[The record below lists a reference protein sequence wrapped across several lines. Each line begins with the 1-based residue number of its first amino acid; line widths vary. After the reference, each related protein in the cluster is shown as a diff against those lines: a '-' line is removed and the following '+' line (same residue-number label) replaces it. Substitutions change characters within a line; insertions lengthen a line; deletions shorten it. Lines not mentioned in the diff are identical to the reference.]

1 MRLLGLRCLADL
13 LQCLV
18 DWWDV
23 CEAMKAK
30 KGYNNSYLASFIQFL
45 FRGRG
50 DADRR
55 SHFPR
60 IPEIRTS
67 QTEEGTHGTRNS
79 TVSFSYI
86 FTRKWTWFCEILRKN
101 FYLAIISYFISKP
114 TINLIISDFLE
125 NPNKAWNT
133 CKTMGL
139 SAQRR
144 LKLPNSSCGRR
155 GSTKLLLGI
164 FWEIRMSKI
173 FFSRTFSKKM
183 IILQLQQASD
193 VRVRGRLR
201 LFGKR
206 LRLLA
211 AAFPRE
217 VPTAR
222 RGSENRSTHGE
233 IRVQILRLQSEVGAL
248 WLMKAPRKRHHFFFS
263 SLLLLPHILFLK

>member
-1 MRLLGLRCLADL
+1 MNGENAIKQVFRIPRNYFRNHLNFLRERQMRLLGLRCLADL

-30 KGYNNSYLASFIQFL
+30 KGYNNSYFASFIQFL
-45 FRGRG
+45 FRGRR

-114 TINLIISDFLE
+114 
-125 NPNKAWNT
+125 P
-133 CKTMGL
+133 
-139 SAQRR
+139 
-144 LKLPNSSCGRR
+144 
-155 GSTKLLLGI
+155 
-164 FWEIRMSKI
+164 
-173 FFSRTFSKKM
+173 
-183 IILQLQQASD
+183 
-193 VRVRGRLR
+193 
-201 LFGKR
+201 
-206 LRLLA
+206 
-211 AAFPRE
+211 
-217 VPTAR
+217 
-222 RGSENRSTHGE
+222 
-233 IRVQILRLQSEVGAL
+233 L
-248 WLMKAPRKRHHFFFS
+248 WTW
-263 SLLLLPHILFLK
+263 